1 MLINKAIAS
10 AAMLASFCLSSTAE
24 AQVQQRGNIYDFGDS
39 FQDANYMCT
48 SFGTPLHACSNNRD
62 TPMQLGS
69 ISGYTFSIHND
80 FAIGGTAS
88 GPGTT
93 ANNGTPPYP
102 GYTTTYPNA
111 FGQIAEFQ
119 ALGRRIGV
127 DDLVMLTY
135 AANDATVY
143 GNVGV
148 SLAATVIGN
157 LTNDVQS
164 LINLGG
170 RNFVLF
176 GGVPFDR
183 IDPNISAAADQAYYT
198 SLNANLP
205 AAVAHFESSS
215 LHLRIL
221 DVNTLYTR
229 VLDNPSIYGFISG
242 DCLLVAGCASAPLV
256 QQNQYAFFRGHPSD
270 AFALII
276 ARYIDNLLNIPYQV
290 AAQADVAQATALA
303 FNNSLAWRLNA
314 QHLRVASA
322 GTAPVAGGMSV
333 FIAGN
338 YAHASQGDRLN
349 LSGGNGN
356 EGGLTVGVDYWAT
369 SNLLL
374 GLAFSYANSNSHA
387 ARNSDSGNIGLNSYQ
402 FAGFASLS
410 YPHWFIDG
418 VLNGGVN
425 TYSVKRPGVID
436 VLSGNPK
443 GNDVA
448 VGLKG
453 GYLFDIQQAQFGQP
467 VQIGPVAGLTYA
479 HVNVGSY
486 SESGDVVLAQAVSDQ
501 SLNSMTGSIGMQ
513 LRYAG
518 AVYGHA
524 VRSFTELTADHE
536 FLGGSRVITTTG
548 LDPTSAVPVFTPIS
562 SGVATYGSISAG
574 AEADLWNNVTLGLAG
589 GTTFARRSGNQG
601 QVQMTLAISF

>member
-1 MLINKAIAS
+1 MLIKNAIIVV
-10 AAMLASFCLSSTAE
+10 AMLASSGLSSTSE

-39 FQDANYMCT
+39 FQDANYQCT
-48 SFGTPLHACSNNRD
+48 SFGTPLHACSNYHN
-62 TPMQLGS
+62 TPMQLGL
-69 ISGYTFSIHND
+69 ISGYTFSTHND

-119 ALGRRIGV
+119 AMGRRIGA

-143 GNVGV
+143 GNVGA
-148 SLAATVIGN
+148 SLAAFVIGN
-157 LTNDVQS
+157 LTNDVRS

-170 RNFVLF
+170 RNFILF
-176 GGVPFDR
+176 GGIPFNR
-183 IDPNISAAADQAYYT
+183 IDPNISAVDDQAYYT
-198 SLNANLP
+198 TLNAGLP
-205 AAVAHFESSS
+205 AAVAPFESSR

-242 DCLLVAGCASAPLV
+242 DCLLVAGCAAAPLAL
-256 QQNQYAFFRGHPSD
+256 QNQYAFFHGHPSD

-276 ARYIDNLLNIPYQV
+276 ARYIDNLLNMPYQV
-290 AAQADVAQATALA
+290 AAQADVAQAVALA
-303 FNNSLAWRLNA
+303 LHDSLEWRLNL
-314 QHLRVASA
+314 QHLRVAGA
-322 GTAPVAGGMSV
+322 GTAPAAGSLSV
-333 FIAGN
+333 FISGN
-338 YAHASQGDRLN
+338 YAHANQDDRLN
-349 LSGGNGN
+349 APGGDGN
-356 EGGLTVGVDYWAT
+356 EGGLTLGADYWAT

-374 GLAFSYANSNSHA
+374 GLAFSYANSNST
-387 ARNSDSGNIGLNSYQ
+387 RNDGSGKIGVDSYQ

-436 VLSGNPK
+436 EISGNPQ
-443 GNDVA
+443 GNDIA
-448 VGLKG
+448 VGLKS
-453 GYLFDIQQAQFGQP
+453 GYLFDIQP
-467 VQIGPVAGLTYA
+467 VQIGPIASLTYA
-479 HVNVGSY
+479 RVNVGSY
-486 SESGDVVLAQAVSDQ
+486 SESGDVVLAQAVSGQ
-501 SLNSMTGSIGMQ
+501 SLDSMTGSVGMQ
-513 LRYAG
+513 LRYGG
-518 AVYGHA
+518 AVYGH
-524 VRSFTELTADHE
+524 VIRSFIELTADHE
-536 FLGGSRVITTTG
+536 FLGGRRVITTTG

-562 SGVATYGSISAG
+562 SGIGTYGGISAG
-574 AEADLWNNVTLGLAG
+574 AEAELWNNVTLGLAG
-589 GTTFARRSGNQG
+589 GTTFARWRGNQG

>member
-1 MLINKAIAS
+1 
-10 AAMLASFCLSSTAE
+10 
-24 AQVQQRGNIYDFGDS
+24 
-39 FQDANYMCT
+39 
-48 SFGTPLHACSNNRD
+48 
-62 TPMQLGS
+62 MQLGS
-69 ISGYTFSIHND
+69 LSGYTFSPHND

-119 ALGRRIGV
+119 ELGRHIGA

-143 GNVGV
+143 GNVGA
-148 SLAATVIGN
+148 SLAAFVIGN
-157 LTNDVQS
+157 LTNDVRS

-176 GGVPFDR
+176 GGIPFNR

-198 SLNANLP
+198 SLNAGLP
-205 AAVAHFESSS
+205 AAVAPFESSS

-242 DCLLVAGCASAPLV
+242 DCLLVAGCAAAPLAL
-256 QQNQYAFFRGHPSD
+256 QNQYAFFHGHPSD

-276 ARYIDNLLNIPYQV
+276 ARYIDNLLNMPYQV
-290 AAQADVAQATALA
+290 AAQADVAQAVALA
-303 FNNSLAWRLNA
+303 LHDSLEWRLNL
-314 QHLRVASA
+314 QHLRVAGA
-322 GTAPVAGGMSV
+322 GTAPAAGSLSV
-333 FIAGN
+333 FISGN
-338 YAHASQGDRLN
+338 YAHANQDDRLN
-349 LSGGNGN
+349 APGGDGN
-356 EGGLTVGVDYWAT
+356 EGGLTLGADYWAT

-374 GLAFSYANSNSHA
+374 GLAFSYANSNST
-387 ARNSDSGNIGLNSYQ
+387 RNDGSGKIGLDSYQ

-418 VLNGGVN
+418 VLNGGAN
-425 TYSVKRPGVID
+425 TYNVKRPGVID
-436 VLSGNPK
+436 EISGNPQ
-443 GNDVA
+443 GNGIA

-453 GYLFDIQQAQFGQP
+453 GYLFDIQP
-467 VQIGPVAGLTYA
+467 VQIGPIASLTYA
-479 HVNVGSY
+479 RVNVGSY
-486 SESGDVVLAQAVSDQ
+486 SESGDVVLAQAVSGQ
-501 SLNSMTGSIGMQ
+501 SLDSMTGSVGMQ
-513 LRYAG
+513 LRYGG
-518 AVYGHA
+518 AVYGH
-524 VRSFTELTADHE
+524 VIRSFIELTADHE
-536 FLGGSRVITTTG
+536 FLGGRRVITTTG

-562 SGVATYGSISAG
+562 SGIGTYGGISAG
-574 AEADLWNNVTLGLAG
+574 AEAELWNNVTLGLAG
-589 GTTFARRSGNQG
+589 GTTFARWRGNQG